1 MEQNKIL
8 EILGKVPLDTKLYST
23 AFGQLKYNG
32 TNYYTDGSQKISLIT
47 ENDVNIIYLPNGKYK
62 EGGEVTLYPSKGMHD
77 WDKFAWKKGDVLI
90 NSKGTFCIFKEFSG
104 YPYTTFIATFTN
116 NIESLILGSIIKDTQ
131 EWRKASSEDAEKYIE
146 YVNTNLK
153 KVDRIL
159 NLETLEVEK
168 TEFKDGDI
176 LTCQATPSCGKS
188 TFIFKSETIDGYAYH
203 AAIGTSGILCISNG
217 NTWCGKEDN
226 VKYATEAEKM
236 KLFDA
241 FIKANK
247 YWNVEKKIIEDIRP
261 VPKRQT
267 YKKES
272 DIPEHK
278 LEPFEKVLVRSLK
291 TNKWMPSYFG
301 YEDSTEDDEFKYVC
315 IASSWKYCIPYK
327 GNEHLLGTT
336 NSPDQNRHL

>member
-47 ENDVNIIYLPNGKYK
+47 ENGVNIIYLPNGKYK
-62 EGGEVTLYPSKGMHD
+62 EDGEVTLYPSKEIRD
-77 WDKFAWKKGDVLI
+77 WNKFAWKKGDVLV
-90 NSKGTFCIFKEFSG
+90 NTKGAFCIFKEFSS
-104 YPYTTFIATFTN
+104 YPYTTFIATFVN
-116 NIESLILGSIIKDTQ
+116 NIGIMIGSIIKDTQ

-153 KVDRIL
+153 KVDRRL

-168 TEFKDGDI
+168 TKFEDGDI
-176 LTCQATPSCGKS
+176 LYGEKDAMHMSVI
-188 TFIFKSETIDGYAYH
+188 FILKMDKEKIKYYACLPLDSNMKCYYDC
-203 AAIGTSGILCISNG
+203 ASFIGNKTLR
-217 NTWCGKEDN
+217 
-226 VKYATEAEKM
+226 YAKVEEIA
-236 KLFDA
+236 KLFNTLA
-241 FIKANK
+241 KEGK
-247 YWNVEKKIIEDIRP
+247 RWNAEKKIIEDIRP

-336 NSPDQNRHL
+336 NSPD